1 MEPINQRSL
10 FPSDVPVFPKIF
22 FPFIEAAFE
31 VPSFTDFSRSLFI
44 FLFIFKSNIFL
55 EIDLFS
61 QIGCFLNDSIFS
73 MISGL

>member
-10 FPSDVPVFPKIF
+10 FPSDDPVFPKIF
-22 FPFIEAAFE
+22 FPFMKAAFE

-55 EIDLFS
+55 EINLFS
-61 QIGCFLNDSIFS
+61 QIDLSFNDSIFS
-73 MISGL
+73 